1 MVATILSYAFF
12 GGIIVMLCGAFI
24 GFRVLVGWDTENTV
38 GQAISIFLIGAGTII
53 VSFFT
58 HLFIAL

>member
-1 MVATILSYAFF
+1 MVETILSYAFF
-12 GGIIVMLCGAFI
+12 GGIIVMMCGVFI

-38 GQAISIFLIGAGTII
+38 GGALSIELIGASTII